1 MMESIAESISNH
13 EADQSAQF
21 QQGKGAQPVLG
32 GMVLHTL
39 YQWFPTK
46 YPQIGVPSQVPTQ
59 DETLVFVPLGETSSN
74 NLSSS
79 QNTRPDCKAYS

>member
-21 QQGKGAQPVLG
+21 QQGKFVKPIG

-39 YQWFPTK
+39 PNQTSANRGP
-46 YPQIGVPSQVPTQ
+46 IPSFNKKRL
-59 DETLVFVPLGETSSN
+59 DLALVGFSN
-74 NLSSS
+74 LEV
-79 QNTRPDCKAYS
+79 QEG